1 MDYLRSNSSNK
12 KLSVTRVSSKIKVKP
27 KDIYDDLLMNI
38 FDKLTSDEKAEL
50 LDKFLDDNII
60 AVLSDNELFS
70 CIESFFRNDLSVAE
84 TSRNS
89 YLHRNT
95 LLYRIEKIEKLT
107 GLNIRNFEDAVT
119 FELLARIYTMM
130 KKYKGM

>member
-1 MDYLRSNSSNK
+1 MDYLRSNNSNK

-60 AVLSDNELFS
+60 AVLSDNHHSLPAS
-70 CIESFFRNDLSVAE
+70 NVGSVFHWVL
-84 TSRNS
+84 NS
-89 YLHRNT
+89 
-95 LLYRIEKIEKLT
+95 
-107 GLNIRNFEDAVT
+107 
-119 FELLARIYTMM
+119 IYA
-130 KKYKGM
+130 